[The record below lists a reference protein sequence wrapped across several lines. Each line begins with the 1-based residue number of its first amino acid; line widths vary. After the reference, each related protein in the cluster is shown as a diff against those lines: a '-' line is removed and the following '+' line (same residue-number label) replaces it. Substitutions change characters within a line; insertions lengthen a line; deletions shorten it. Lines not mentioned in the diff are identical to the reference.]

1 LTTSRLDDISI
12 ETLRARGSIKWSRF
26 PGKIGAFIAEM
37 DFGVAPAITEAL
49 HAGVADGAFGY
60 LPPPLAERMAQ
71 ACAGWLRTR
80 YGWDVPA
87 ARIRPIGD
95 VAAAFTATIRYF
107 SRPGSP
113 VILPTPAY
121 MPFLTLPGEL
131 GREIIQVPMLRTGT
145 GWRYDL
151 DALDAAF
158 AAGGHLLILCN
169 PHNPIGRVL
178 TRDEM
183 IEIAEI
189 VRRHDGRVFS
199 DEIHS
204 PLTYPGH
211 RHVPYA
217 SLSETTAAHTI
228 TATSASKAW
237 NLPGLKCAQM
247 IFSNDADL
255 ETWTQVSGYTE
266 YTAANP
272 GLIANAAAYTDGL
285 PWLEETLGYLDG
297 NRTYLADLIAEH
309 LPQVRY
315 LPPEGTYLAWLDCR
329 DLGLGES
336 PARFFQDRADVVLTP
351 GEDCGD
357 AGRGF
362 VRFNFAMPRPL
373 IRVAVERM
381 AKALNER

>member
-1 LTTSRLDDISI
+1 MTTSRLDDISI
-12 ETLRARGSIKWSRF
+12 ETLRARGGIKWSRF

-49 HAGVADGAFGY
+49 RADLADGAFGY
-60 LPPPLAERMAQ
+60 LPPPLVERMAR

-80 YGWDVPA
+80 YGWDVPVG
-87 ARIRPIGD
+87 RIRPIGD
-95 VAAAFTATIRYF
+95 VAAAFTAAIRFF

-131 GREIIQVPMLRTGT
+131 GREVIQVPMLRTGT

-158 AAGGHLLILCN
+158 AAGGHLLVLCN

-183 IEIAEI
+183 LEISEI

-204 PLTYPGH
+204 PLVYPGH

-255 ETWTQVSGYTE
+255 ETWTRVSGYTE
-266 YTAANP
+266 YTASNP
-272 GLIANAAAYTDGL
+272 GLIANAAAYTDGV

-297 NRTYLADLIAEH
+297 NRTHLAELLAEH

-315 LPPEGTYLAWLDCR
+315 LPPEGTFLAWLDCR

-373 IRVAVERM
+373 LRVAVERM